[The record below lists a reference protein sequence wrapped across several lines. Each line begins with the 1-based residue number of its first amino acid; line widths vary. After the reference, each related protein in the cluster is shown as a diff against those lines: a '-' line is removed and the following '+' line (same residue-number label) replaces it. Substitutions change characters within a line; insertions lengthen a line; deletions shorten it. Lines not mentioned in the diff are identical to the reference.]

1 MLDAATPDAPEAPI
15 IDVTGLTVTFRRR
28 DGDLAAVNGVDFSLQ
43 RGEVLTI
50 LGESGSGKSVCL
62 KALMRLL
69 PPYARIAGRVS
80 VAGTDVLRLPPRE
93 LADFRGRGLSMVFQE
108 PMTALDPVYTI
119 GHQIAETVVQHE
131 GISYHAAT
139 ARARDLLERVHIP
152 SAARRLKN
160 YPHELSGGMRQR
172 AMIALA
178 LACNPAVLLA
188 DEPTTALDVTVQ
200 IQILL
205 LLRQLQAELGMAV
218 VFVTH
223 DVGVAAEIADQV
235 AVMYG
240 GRFVE
245 TGTAR
250 EVMRNPQHP
259 YTQGLMASTVHA
271 GLRGRELVTIP
282 GNPPPLSAIP
292 PGCAFRPRCRHA
304 HAACEQE
311 PPVIV
316 RATGAMARCVLLAE
330 TPAPAHA

>member
-1 MLDAATPDAPEAPI
+1 MLDAVVPDGPV
-15 IDVTGLTVTFRRR
+15 IDVAGLTVTFRRR
-28 DGDLAAVNGVDFSLQ
+28 DGDLSAVNGVDFSLR

-69 PPYARIAGRVS
+69 PPYAQITGRVN
-80 VAGTDVLRLPPRE
+80 VAGTDVLRLPPGD
-93 LADFRGRGLSMVFQE
+93 LAEFRGRGLSMVFQE

-131 GISYHAAT
+131 RISYRAAT
-139 ARARDLLERVHIP
+139 VRARDLLERVRIP

-160 YPHELSGGMRQR
+160 HPHELSGGMRQR

-205 LLRQLQAELGMAV
+205 LLRQLQEELGMAV

-259 YTQGLMASTVHA
+259 YTQGLLASTVHG

-282 GNPPPLSAIP
+282 GNPPPLSMIP

-316 RATGAMARCVLLAE
+316 RAPGAMARCVLLAE
-330 TPAPAHA
+330 APQPIHA